1 MDIAFPYADGLSR
14 RQLLY
19 RLPAAPQ
26 PRRLLLVS
34 GDPESRLIGDGWG
47 GPVTVL
53 APSGLD
59 VDFLKEGA
67 RFDAVALPWLTGLQG
82 APGHSGLHVLQ
93 LAHSLLM
100 PGGVVVGHLHNAH
113 TLRRLATARGL
124 GGVAVTLGHRR
135 AMGSAVGC
143 NAALLHAGYT
153 EPQCW
158 YVQPSIE
165 SPMGL
170 IPTDPIAAR
179 AHFLR
184 SIRSARRQ
192 YSRPAYAARVLVATV
207 GLGGM
212 QQHELFFWAT
222 KPC

>member
-1 MDIAFPYADGLSR
+1 MDVAYPHADGLSR

-19 RLPAAPQ
+19 RLPTAPQ

-34 GDPESRLIGDGWG
+34 SDADSDLIGAGWG

-59 VDFLKEGA
+59 AAFLKNGA
-67 RFDAVALPWLTGLQG
+67 RFDAVALPWTTGLQSSAG
-82 APGHSGLHVLQ
+82 RAGPQLLQ
-93 LAHSLLM
+93 WAHALLV
-100 PGGVVVGHLHNAH
+100 PGGLVAGHLHNVH

-124 GGVAVTLGHRR
+124 AEFVATLAHRG
-135 AMGSAVGC
+135 AMGSAESCG
-143 NAALLHAGYT
+143 AALLRAGYIQP
-153 EPQCW
+153 ECW

-170 IPTDPIAAR
+170 IPSDPVAAR

-184 SIRSARRQ
+184 AIRSARGH
-192 YSRPAYAARVLVATV
+192 YSRPAYAARLMVAAL

-212 QQHELFFWAT
+212 QQSELFFWAT